1 MKTID
6 KKELITLF
14 QNLDAKTIN
23 RLTKIIIPALVYLGD
38 KIYSEM
44 CDGTIEIH
52 LIDGK
57 LTVLRN
63 DIRFEK
69 QLKPLSVN
77 D

>member
-6 KKELITLF
+6 KKELIKSL
-14 QNLDAKTIN
+14 QHLDARTIN
-23 RLTKIIIPALVYLGD
+23 RLAKILIPTLIWLGD
-38 KIYSEM
+38 RIYSEM

-63 DIRFEK
+63 DVRFEK
-69 QLKPLSVN
+69 QLKPLTVN